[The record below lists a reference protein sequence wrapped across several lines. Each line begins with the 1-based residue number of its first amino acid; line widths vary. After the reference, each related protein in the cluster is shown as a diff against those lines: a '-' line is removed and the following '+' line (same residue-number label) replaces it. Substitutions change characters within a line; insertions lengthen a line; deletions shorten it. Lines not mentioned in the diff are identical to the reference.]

1 MGIPSY
7 FSYIVKNHIEILQK
21 YVKSELKVHNLYL
34 DCNSIIYDVVR
45 NINFAELTETAHKS
59 IIQNVIAKLEEYIE
73 TIEPSENV
81 FIAFDGVAPVAK
93 LEQQRTRRYKS
104 WYQAEVSKT
113 IFKTEGTDLWNTTA
127 ITPGTEFMRD
137 LSVGISDHFLF
148 NAENFLSN
156 PNGRTCKKIMVSTSE
171 TCGEGEHK
179 LFDYIRKNPEEH
191 KDQVTVIYG
200 LDADLIMLSINH
212 LPISPNIYLYRET
225 PEFIKSID
233 NSLEPNESYLL
244 DIPYLAEI
252 IIKDMNNGKVLT
264 TEQAKN
270 RVYDYIFLC
279 FFLGNDFLP
288 HFPAVN
294 IRTGGIDK
302 LLGAYKATIGK
313 TDENLTDGKV
323 IYWKNVRR
331 LVEELASS
339 EEEWFN
345 AEMNLRGRRE
355 KYNYPEGT
363 PEQRYTKFE
372 AIPNYDR
379 DMEKYIDP
387 SKKYWQY
394 RYYKALFQI
403 DIKEDECK
411 KIATNYMEG
420 LEWTMKYYTEGC
432 ADWRWH
438 YKYNYPPLLSD
449 LLKYIPHFGSEFVP
463 KNSLV
468 AVSPLVQLCYVLP
481 RHSLHFLPEKL
492 YKALI
497 AEHEDWYKTD
507 CEFVWAFCRYFWEC
521 HIVLPDIDVKEL
533 EDFVLASSTG
543 SQD

>member
-21 YVKSELKVHNLYL
+21 YAKDILKVHNLYL

-45 NINFAELTETAHKS
+45 GINFDTLTDSTNKS
-59 IIQNVIAKLEEYIE
+59 IIQNVIAKLEEYIL
-73 TIEPSENV
+73 TIEPSETV

-104 WYQAEVSKT
+104 WYQAEVSKS
-113 IFKTEGTDLWNTTA
+113 IFKKEGTDMWNTTA
-127 ITPGTEFMRD
+127 ITPGTEFMKE
-137 LSVGISDHFLF
+137 LGEGITQHF
-148 NAENFLSN
+148 SN
-156 PNGRTCKKIMVSTSE
+156 NSFICKNIIVSTSE
-171 TCGEGEHK
+171 DCGEGEHK
-179 LFDYIRKNPEEH
+179 IFDYIRNEKEKHKEE
-191 KDQVTVIYG
+191 VTIIYG

-212 LPISPNIYLYRET
+212 LPICPNIYLYRET

-233 NSLEPNESYLL
+233 KSLEPNESYIL
-244 DIPYLAEI
+244 DIPELAKVI
-252 IIKDMNNGKVLT
+252 IMDMNNGKQLT

-302 LLGAYKATIGK
+302 LLGAYKETIGK
-313 TDENLTDGKV
+313 TEENLTDGKI
-323 IYWKNVRR
+323 IYWKNVRKF
-331 LVEELASS
+331 VEFLAKN
-339 EEEWFN
+339 EEEWFQY
-345 AEMNLRGRRE
+345 EMRLRGRRE
-355 KYNYPEGT
+355 NYNYPENT
-363 PEQRYTKFE
+363 PEQKYTKFE
-372 AIPNYDR
+372 AIPTYDR

-394 RYYKALFQI
+394 RYYKSLFQV
-403 DIKEDECK
+403 DINDELCEK
-411 KIATNYMEG
+411 FATNYLEG
-420 LEWTMKYYTEGC
+420 LEWTMKYYTYGC
-432 ADWRWH
+432 VDWRWH
-438 YKYNYPPLLSD
+438 YKSNYPPLLRD

-463 KNSLV
+463 KKPEL

-497 AEHEDWYKTD
+497 AKHGDWYKTD

-521 HIVLPDIDVKEL
+521 HIVMPELDVRQL
-533 EDFVLASSTG
+533 EDFVKEFS
-543 SQD
+543 